1 MDDRAR
7 TMTASVSPG
16 ELKQQLEG
24 VSARRRTLAAVF
36 LYFPVAGAATVML
49 GPVLPVLAAR
59 WGMSDAQLG
68 TLFFASFIGQFCGAW
83 FAAGRL
89 GASLL
94 FAAVAASAGCGM
106 LAYAGPTAA
115 HFALLCMGLGLGAGL
130 TSGNVIVGTVAEV
143 DDDENRAASVA
154 GRNGSQRSRLLAL
167 LNISWGIGAIACPV
181 LVGASLRLHRFAALL
196 GSLGVRST
204 AGGQLFFLG
213 LAVAFAL
220 CSFCIL
226 WLLPR
231 SSYRRASI
239 TIADGRVPVRVLWLF
254 VATVVLYVGVE
265 NTLGGWLPL
274 YADRMAG
281 MGGVA
286 RRASSIALCFWIA
299 ELAGRAAMALVVRRV
314 NERLFYQAALVTLM
328 LATGA
333 LFLVPNVSTAGIFLI
348 TGIGALSLAPLFPLA
363 ISFLIARAGNDRR
376 LGRIFA
382 SSSLG
387 GTSLPWLTGI
397 LSTHF
402 QSLRV
407 GLVVPAIGAV
417 LMLLLSIY
425 LPRTGDSEA

>member
-1 MDDRAR
+1 MV
-7 TMTASVSPG
+7 SVSAYPG
-16 ELKQQLEG
+16 VLQEQLET

-36 LYFPVAGAATVML
+36 LYFPIAGVATVML

-83 FAAGRL
+83 FAARRL
-89 GASLL
+89 GTSLL
-94 FAAVAASAGCGM
+94 FAALGASAGCGM
-106 LAYAGPTAA
+106 LAYAGPVSA

-130 TSGNVIVGTVAEV
+130 TAGNVIVGTVVDANAGGAE
-143 DDDENRAASVA
+143 
-154 GRNGSQRSRLLAL
+154 RNSGGHGSQRSRLLAV

-181 LVGASLRLHRFAALL
+181 MVGASLRLHRFDGLWM
-196 GSLGVRST
+196 SLGFRST
-204 AGGQLFFLG
+204 SGGQLFFLG

-220 CSFCIL
+220 CAVFVV

-231 SSYRRASI
+231 SAYRRTPIAASG
-239 TIADGRVPVRVLWLF
+239 GRVPVRVLWLF

-265 NTLGGWLPL
+265 NALGGWLPL
-274 YADRMAG
+274 YADRLAG
-281 MGGVA
+281 MGSVA

-299 ELAGRAAMALVVRRV
+299 ELAGRVAMALVVRRV
-314 NERLFYQAALVTLM
+314 NERIFYQTALLVLIG
-328 LATGA
+328 ATGA
-333 LFLVPNVSTAGIFLI
+333 LLLVPHLSTVGVFLI
-348 TGIGALSLAPLFPLA
+348 TAIAALSLAPLFPLA
-363 ISFLIARAGNDRR
+363 ISFLLARAGKDPR

-397 LSTHF
+397 VSTQF

-407 GLVVPAIGAV
+407 GLAVPAIGAV
-417 LMLLLSIY
+417 LMLLLSID
-425 LPRTGDSEA
+425 LPRGGGES